1 MVWWLRIGAELSIS
15 AGKTM
20 LQCFMNIKLPRLIV
34 STGWN
39 YASYHPY
46 FAAGPQFFCYTAPK
60 TMDLKQALFSM
71 FVEENEKADPDTII
85 SKNVM
90 QKIMK
95 NYSKSYEE
103 GRWLTRKEKGILTMR
118 KKSML

>member
-1 MVWWLRIGAELSIS
+1 MVWWLRVGAELSIS

-20 LQCFMNIKLPRLIV
+20 LQCFMNIKLPRLVV

-71 FVEENEKADPDTII
+71 FVEENEKGTII
-85 SKNVM
+85 TKKM
-90 QKIMK
+90 MALILRK
-95 NYSKSYEE
+95 YSRSYEE
-103 GRWLTRKEKGILTMR
+103 GGWLTTKEKFILNLR
-118 KKSML
+118 KKSMM